1 MSTDSSDTD
10 ETKYVL
16 SLDNNDLIVYITHNN
31 DKKKF
36 ICKECIN
43 QGTKRTK
50 RLAYALKSKGDLSIK
65 IKQDN
70 NINKIKLFIKHPL
83 FDDDIYILKDESDDS
98 SDSNE
103 SNKPIEK
110 KNDDKIMTQINDTIE
125 IDEKKI
131 PLSYIYIL
139 ELEETKYYIGK
150 SSKPLSRTGEH
161 LISTIHNDASCSGS
175 AWTAMYSPVKVLRV
189 IISYDEFDEDLYT
202 LRYMRDHGID
212 NVRGGS
218 FCELNLS
225 HDNVVTL
232 EKMLAGAGDKCYY
245 CGASDHYVAS
255 CPQKKIKRVTQKRKQ
270 VVIKTKD
277 IPKSRILKLMGTTKL
292 MQNSDIKIENSL
304 KHEKYISEH
313 KSEHK
318 SDHKPENKFKCKYCD
333 KSFETSDK
341 LKTHETIICKKSL
354 IVQKGKH
361 IEANVDA
368 ILAANKKYLDKKF

>member
-10 ETKYVL
+10 ESKYVL
-16 SLDNNDLIVYITHNN
+16 SLDNNDLIVYTNISHN
-31 DKKKF
+31 DEKKKF
-36 ICKECIN
+36 ICKACIK

-50 RLAYALKSKGDLSIK
+50 RLAYALKSKGDLSIR

-70 NINKIKLFIKHPL
+70 TNINKIKLFIKHPL
-83 FDDDIYILKDESDDS
+83 FDDDIYVLKSNDSESDKS
-98 SDSNE
+98 E
-103 SNKPIEK
+103 SESEES
-110 KNDDKIMTQINDTIE
+110 DKILETNEPD
-125 IDEKKI
+125 DKKI

-175 AWTAMYSPVKVLRV
+175 AWTAMYPPVKVLRV

-245 CGASDHYVAS
+245 CGASDHYVAA

-292 MQNSDIKIENSL
+292 MQNSDIKIENLL
-304 KHEKYISEH
+304 KPEN

-318 SDHKPENKFKCKYCD
+318 TEHKTENKNKCKFCGNGFD
-333 KSFETSDK
+333 TSEK
-341 LKTHETIICKKSL
+341 LKTHETIICKKSS